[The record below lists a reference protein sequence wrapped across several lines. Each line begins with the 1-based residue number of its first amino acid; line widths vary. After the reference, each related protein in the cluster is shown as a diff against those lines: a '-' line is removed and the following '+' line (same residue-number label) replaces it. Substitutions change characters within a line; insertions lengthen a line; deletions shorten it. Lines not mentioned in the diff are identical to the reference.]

1 VLLQGARA
9 EHMDAM
15 IAKLRAAGST
25 ITVEA
30 GGVRVR
36 GGGDILPIDITTQP
50 HPGFPTDMQAQF
62 MVLATQAKGQS
73 VIKEMIFEN
82 RYMHVPELMRMGADI
97 HVDGRTAIIRG
108 GSKLSGA
115 AVMATDLRA
124 SASLVLAGLVASG
137 KTEVLRVYHLD
148 RGYETIEKKLRG
160 VGAKIKPSESVT
172 APLRL
177 ALPKGRILED
187 VAAIFARAG
196 YDLSPALGDSR
207 RLMHDCGPVRVLVV
221 RSSDVP
227 TYVAHGAADL
237 GVAGSDVIDEEGR
250 DLYEPLDL
258 RVGRCTMIVAE
269 PEAARRERGAMHIR
283 YATKYPRITKDYL
296 QRKGLT
302 AEVIKLSGAIELGPL
317 TGLCDRIVDITQ
329 TGETLRQNGL
339 TIIDTVC
346 EVSSRLVVN
355 PAALKLSGPEVAE
368 LIARLGAAVA
378 PA

>member
-1 VLLQGARA
+1 
-9 EHMDAM
+9 M
-15 IAKLRAAGST
+15 
-25 ITVEA
+25 
-30 GGVRVR
+30 
-36 GGGDILPIDITTQP
+36 
-50 HPGFPTDMQAQF
+50 
-62 MVLATQAKGQS
+62 
-73 VIKEMIFEN
+73 
-82 RYMHVPELMRMGADI
+82 
-97 HVDGRTAIIRG
+97 
-108 GSKLSGA
+108 
-115 AVMATDLRA
+115 
-124 SASLVLAGLVASG
+124 
-137 KTEVLRVYHLD
+137 TE
-148 RGYETIEKKLRG
+148 
-160 VGAKIKPSESVT
+160 
-172 APLRL
+172 PLRL
-177 ALPKGRILED
+177 ALPKGRILDE
-187 VAAIFARAG
+187 AAALFARAG
-196 YDLSPALGDSR
+196 YDLSPVKGDSR
-207 RLMHDCGPVRVLVV
+207 KLIHACGELTVLVL

-355 PAALKLSGPEVAE
+355 PAAMKLSGPEVGE